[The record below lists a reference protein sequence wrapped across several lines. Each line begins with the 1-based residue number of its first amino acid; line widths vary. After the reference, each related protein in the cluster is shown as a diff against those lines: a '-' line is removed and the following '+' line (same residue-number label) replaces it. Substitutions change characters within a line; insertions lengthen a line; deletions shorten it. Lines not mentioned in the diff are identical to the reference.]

1 MNTLETNDIDEH
13 FKHGLPKNIEKQGT
27 ISVLLNTNYHDKKA
41 LKYHCFNKF
50 SNPVNPN
57 QPPVNQWNN
66 KPMHN
71 KDFTSPIQNNLL
83 SNNRRYIIKL

>member
-41 LKYHCFNKF
+41 LKYH
-50 SNPVNPN
+50 
-57 QPPVNQWNN
+57 
-66 KPMHN
+66 
-71 KDFTSPIQNNLL
+71 
-83 SNNRRYIIKL
+83 